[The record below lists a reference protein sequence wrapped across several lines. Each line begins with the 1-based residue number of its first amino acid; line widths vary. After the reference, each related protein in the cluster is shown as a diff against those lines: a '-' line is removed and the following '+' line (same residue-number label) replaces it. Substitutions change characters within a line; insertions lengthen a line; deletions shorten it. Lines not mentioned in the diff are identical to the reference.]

1 VFAAEVYNIFSLGGT
16 GMENWKIALVAG
28 ALGTGAMLLFSGRK
42 TAGIVM
48 AGVGAAVLAAE
59 YPEKLEEIR
68 DRLPDYAD
76 RGVRMLDGIARAGER
91 ISDLLEKRGRAAL
104 SDFGY

>member
-1 VFAAEVYNIFSLGGT
+1 VFAAEVYNLFFFGGT
-16 GMENWKIALVAG
+16 GMENWKVALVAG

-91 ISDLLEKRGRAAL
+91 ITDLLEKRGRAAL

>member
-1 VFAAEVYNIFSLGGT
+1 
-16 GMENWKIALVAG
+16 MENWKVALVAG

-59 YPEKLEEIR
+59 YPEKLDEIR

-91 ISDLLEKRGRAAL
+91 ITDLLEKRGRAAL